1 MIFISLLLYLPII
14 IILYFTGVIY
24 LFSFPWYY
32 FAIIL
37 IFCITLVRVSFSL
50 IRNFQDELIPAIKD
64 VSKIPGVRS
73 VVFITAAVSFWF
85 TVYLALNNSLG
96 LIYSALILPVA
107 VLSTLNFLNIELLPS
122 YISEFEYKSKWVLP
136 SRLIIDYDQ
145 SPQVTST
152 DDSDEPEPGKKEPVE
167 LYRKRYHWQ
176 YKGLSYSTDLEIR
189 PEIYKKFKELKRVDY
204 AYWAEEYVAGG
215 MCGEVRTLAQKLMQ
229 IGKPDST
236 FEEVEFVLAF
246 TQDIVK
252 YEHDAEYYPNA
263 IRGGEYPKYP
273 VETLAEE
280 TGDCEDSAIL
290 AAALL
295 KSMGYD
301 SALIYLPGHCAL
313 GIAGVD
319 GMPGTSVKLNN
330 VSYYYCETTATGWEI
345 GKLPSDYSEKDVRIL
360 PVPNIKISLD
370 V

>member
-1 MIFISLLLYLPII
+1 M
-14 IILYFTGVIY
+14 
-24 LFSFPWYY
+24 FSFPWYY

-37 IFCITLVRVSFSL
+37 IFCMIMVRVSFSL

-96 LIYSALILPVA
+96 LIYFALILPVA
-107 VLSTLNFLNIELLPS
+107 VLSTLNFLSIELLPS
-122 YISEFEYKSKWVLP
+122 YITEFEYESKWVLP

-145 SPQVTST
+145 SPQVTSP
-152 DDSDEPEPGKKEPVE
+152 DNNDAADQDEKEPVE
-167 LYRKRYHWQ
+167 LYRKRYQWQ
-176 YKGLSYSTDLEIR
+176 YKGISHSTDLDIR
-189 PEIYKKFKELKRVDY
+189 PEIYQKFKDIKRVDY
-204 AYWAEEYVAGG
+204 AYWADEYVAGG
-215 MCGEVRTLAQKLMQ
+215 LSGEVRTLAQKLMQ
-229 IGKPDST
+229 VGKPENS

-252 YEHDAEYYPNA
+252 YEHDADYYPNA
-263 IRGGEYPKYP
+263 IREGEYPKYP
-273 VETLAEE
+273 IETLAEE
-280 TGDCEDSAIL
+280 AGDCEDSAIL

-330 VSYYYCETTATGWEI
+330 VSYYYCETTATGWKI
-345 GKLPSDYSEKDVRIL
+345 GKLPPDYNEKELKIL
-360 PVPNIKISLD
+360 PVPNIKISLE

>member
-1 MIFISLLLYLPII
+1 MIFISLLLYLPIV
-14 IILYFTGVIY
+14 IILFLSGVVY

-37 IFCITLVRVSFSL
+37 ILCMALVRVSFSL
-50 IRNFQDELIPAIKD
+50 IRNFQDEFIPAIKD
-64 VSKIPGVRS
+64 ISKISGVRS
-73 VVFITAAVSFWF
+73 VLFITAAVGYGL
-85 TVYLALNNSLG
+85 TVYLTTNNNLG
-96 LIYSALILPVA
+96 PIYSALIVPVA
-107 VLSTLNFLNIELLPS
+107 IISTLNFLNIELLPS
-122 YISEFEYKSKWVLP
+122 YITEFEHKSKWVLP
-136 SRLIIDYDQ
+136 SKLIVDYDK
-145 SPQVTST
+145 SPQVITPEDVDEADT
-152 DDSDEPEPGKKEPVE
+152 DKKEPE
-167 LYRKRYHWQ
+167 DLYRKRYQWQ
-176 YKGLSYSTDLEIR
+176 FKDLSYSTDMEIR
-189 PEIYKKFKELKRVDY
+189 PAVYQKFKELKRVDY
-204 AYWAEEYVAGG
+204 TYWADEYVAGG
-215 MCGEVRTLAQKLMQ
+215 MCGEVRTLAQNLMQ
-229 IGKPDST
+229 LGKPENT

-263 IRGGEYPKYP
+263 IRDGEYPKYP

-319 GMPGTSVKLNN
+319 GMPGTAVKLNN

-345 GKLPSDYSEKDVRIL
+345 GKLPPSYNEKDVKVL